1 MSNIKGYFFPQPQI
15 YFSSEREKCI
25 FTPRFLQGFAFRGI
39 LSMRRKAN
47 SGKERWERKQMRAIC
62 VDDDRVL
69 AEGLAAMCMELPQIH
84 EVKSFVWARDAL
96 DWLENN
102 PVELALLDVNMP
114 KINGIQLAA
123 EIKSRWP
130 ETAVI
135 FVTGYSQYAVDAFAV
150 RAAGYLMKPVT
161 REALA
166 ADVAYA
172 LSRKEKKLTG
182 RVVVR
187 TFGSFDVFVED
198 KPVKFK
204 MAKCK
209 ELLAY
214 LVDRQGSSVTRA
226 ELSSVIWEDRVYDR
240 RQQKHLDA
248 YIRVLRQTLKEYGI
262 ESILEMRGG
271 SLRAVPE
278 QFVCD
283 AYLFFSGDSDMI
295 NAYRGEYMNAYSW
308 ASITEGAMFWKQE
321 KRR

>member
-1 MSNIKGYFFPQPQI
+1 
-15 YFSSEREKCI
+15 
-25 FTPRFLQGFAFRGI
+25 
-39 LSMRRKAN
+39 
-47 SGKERWERKQMRAIC
+47 MRAIC

-248 YIRVLRQTLKEYGI
+248 YI
-262 ESILEMRGG
+262 
-271 SLRAVPE
+271 
-278 QFVCD
+278 
-283 AYLFFSGDSDMI
+283 
-295 NAYRGEYMNAYSW
+295 
-308 ASITEGAMFWKQE
+308 
-321 KRR
+321 